1 MSLVLGWFYVVLAA
15 GLHECGHALA
25 CLLCGLKVKRFG
37 VSRKGLYTVREAS
50 SSRRINGWIA
60 AAGPLVN
67 LLSIA
72 LWPLAPKYASINLM
86 LGVMVLMPLRDS
98 DGSKLMAI
106 FATAKRA

>member
-1 MSLVLGWFYVVLAA
+1 MSLALGWLYVVLAA

-37 VSRKGLYTVREAS
+37 VSRKGFYTVREAS
-50 SSRRINGWIA
+50 ASPPINGCIA

-67 LLSIA
+67 LLSVA
-72 LWPLAPKYASINLM
+72 LWPMAPGFAAISLM
-86 LGVMVLMPLRDS
+86 LGVVVLMPVKNS

-106 FATAKRA
+106 WR